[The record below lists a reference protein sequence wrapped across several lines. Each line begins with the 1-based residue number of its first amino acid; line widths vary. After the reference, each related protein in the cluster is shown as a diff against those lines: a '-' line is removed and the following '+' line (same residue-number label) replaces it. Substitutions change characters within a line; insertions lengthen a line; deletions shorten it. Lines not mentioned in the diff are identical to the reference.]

1 MELEFK
7 GIRLWD
13 FLRKKEEK
21 ELTLREKTVIELL
34 RLIEIDIFSF
44 TMKLFKLSMDMNQI

>member
-21 ELTLREKTVIELL
+21 ELTLRGKTVIELL